1 MCNTQQ
7 LSTFSFLLIMTLV
20 SCDILLNDF
29 IYEKDLCKD
38 ICVDS
43 FFLLPLIPDAQSI
56 CQRGCR
62 FFNIIYLKDEHDFN
76 ATRDECFDS
85 CFESYERTL
94 MRNACV
100 IGCKAM
106 FKKKESEVTNVLL
119 LIDQEKPK
127 NVIFL
132 EPELELLESD
142 ILSDPLIHS
151 QIEIGYNIEYKI
163 PETNIRTMPIV
174 EFIEMERETET
185 RHQQQITT
193 DWLDCASRNSGIPK
207 WILLPAILTAVVI
220 AVWLSFGTFTERR
233 DKEDILLDDEKDEKD
248 GADCIKSAYCPT
260 EEPTMEYVKKPLPEI
275 DMV

>member
-1 MCNTQQ
+1 MCTKCVK
-7 LSTFSFLLIMTLV
+7 LATFSFLLTVSLV

-76 ATRDECFDS
+76 ATRDECFES
-85 CFESYERTL
+85 CNESYQRAL
-94 MRNACV
+94 MRNAC
-100 IGCKAM
+100 ITGCKAM
-106 FKKKESEVTNVLL
+106 SKKKESEVTNVLL
-119 LIDQEKPK
+119 LIDQEKQK

-163 PETNIRTMPIV
+163 PETNIRTMPIE
-174 EFIEMERETET
+174 EFIEFERESTT

-193 DWLDCASRNSGIPK
+193 DWLDCAARNSGIPK
-207 WILLPAILTAVVI
+207 WILMPAILTAVII

-233 DKEDILLDDEKDEKD
+233 DKEEILLEDEKNDE
-248 GADCIKSAYCPT
+248 CVKSVYCPV
-260 EEPTMEYVKKPLPEI
+260 ESVDIEYIKKPLPET